1 MCGLQAFAPAIGST
15 ALMLADFD
23 DDGDLDLMATSEST
37 YSGILVNEGTKAEG
51 RVSLKMK
58 LPFATPGVVVRLY
71 NEEKKLLGM
80 RQLGLVQS
88 FSSQGPT
95 EAVFGV
101 SPGNYVLEVV
111 HTSGE
116 KSNPKVVTGEGNA
129 VIEIGPVKA
138 KPIEKAP

>member
-1 MCGLQAFAPAIGST
+1 
-15 ALMLADFD
+15 
-23 DDGDLDLMATSEST
+23 
-37 YSGILVNEGTKAEG
+37 
-51 RVSLKMK
+51 
-58 LPFATPGVVVRLY
+58 VRLY